1 MTRAS
6 RLQGAT
12 CYLSSL
18 VQSLFM
24 TPQFRAAMY
33 DLGAPTA
40 GSGVISRELQRVFVQ
55 LQTSKAQAV
64 DTKALTGSFGWTQ
77 ADAFMQHDVQELLR
91 VLFDALET
99 ELEGSAQY
107 EHIRRIYRGE
117 WCDCNGVS
125 SNEPPF

>member
-1 MTRAS
+1 
-6 RLQGAT
+6 
-12 CYLSSL
+12 
-18 VQSLFM
+18 
-24 TPQFRAAMY
+24 
-33 DLGAPTA
+33 
-40 GSGVISRELQRVFVQ
+40 
-55 LQTSKAQAV
+55 
-64 DTKALTGSFGWTQ
+64 
-77 ADAFMQHDVQELLR
+77 MQHDVQELLR

>member
-1 MTRAS
+1 
-6 RLQGAT
+6 
-12 CYLSSL
+12 
-18 VQSLFM
+18 
-24 TPQFRAAMY
+24 MY

-64 DTKALTGSFGWTQ
+64 DTKDLTGSFGWTQ

-117 WCDCNGVS
+117 WCDCNGKIRK
-125 SNEPPF
+125 NLPFELK